1 MNHLNIRA
9 AITTK
14 LITLDEGLAI
24 DNWLF
29 EHEFDEEPAIVPEH
43 LEPILRK
50 ILSMVAH

>member
-29 EHEFDEEPAIVPEH
+29 EHEDDTEPVRLPTELQNV
-43 LEPILRK
+43 LERILK
-50 ILSMVAH
+50 MGAH